1 MLPEIFSNPIVEAI
15 IVAIPSFTL
24 GFLIYRHS
32 IKVDKVTEQSGIVSA
47 QTAGVNQVITGL
59 NSLIDNLQI
68 DNKTLRESL
77 TSLSL
82 RLKEI
87 TDDNKALKL
96 EIDALNKTYGVP
108 K

>member
-1 MLPEIFSNPIVEAI
+1 MLFDFFSNPFVI
-15 IVAIPSFTL
+15 AIPSFVL
-24 GFLIYRHS
+24 GLLIYRQS
-32 IKVDKVTEQSGIVSA
+32 VKVDKITEQSGIVSA
-47 QTAGVNQVITGL
+47 QTAGVSQVITGL

-77 TSLSL
+77 TTLSA

-87 TDDNKALKL
+87 TDDNKALKDQ
-96 EIDALNKTYGVP
+96 IDILNKTYGVS